1 MALDWFSFLRQHG
14 IRYTTEGP
22 NASRGRVNIKC
33 PFCGNSDP
41 SEHLGI
47 SLSGHGYS
55 CWRDASHRGRDQS
68 RLVAILAGVSIA
80 EARRITGG
88 AAPIPPD
95 EELAQS
101 VRKKLGVVDAEE
113 ERITTLEFPP
123 EFKSLNTNN
132 PFSDQFRDYLTERGY
147 KKSQLK
153 WLVDTYD
160 LQYATRGRFRY
171 RIVIPVLNRWNE
183 LQTWTA
189 RSILPDQ
196 ELRYLS
202 LKADQQICAPK
213 ETLLGL
219 PLLWSCPS
227 PRALVI
233 CEGPFDAFWITAY
246 GRSMGVY
253 ATCLFGLSMQPQQA
267 ELLAQLRQR
276 FPYMTVL
283 LDESATM
290 QAVKMASYGIRLAI
304 DRLPSNVKDPATMSV
319 NGVIDLCSAILS
331 RAT

>member
-1 MALDWFSFLRQHG
+1 
-14 IRYTTEGP
+14 
-22 NASRGRVNIKC
+22 
-33 PFCGNSDP
+33 
-41 SEHLGI
+41 
-47 SLSGHGYS
+47 
-55 CWRDASHRGRDQS
+55 
-68 RLVAILAGVSIA
+68 
-80 EARRITGG
+80 
-88 AAPIPPD
+88 
-95 EELAQS
+95 
-101 VRKKLGVVDAEE
+101 VVDAEE